1 MMSFSFQLTPFFIDV
16 DGVTVQILEVTKT
29 YLGEYIVSVRVI
41 YKGIYSRVF
50 SLAVQNTD
58 DLMNKL
64 KVEISK
70 VKFIEYIFGI
80 EEVKKLIA

>member
-1 MMSFSFQLTPFFIDV
+1 MMNLSFQLTPFFIDV
-16 DGVTVQILEVTKT
+16 DGVTVQIVEASKT
-29 YLGEYIVSVRVI
+29 LLGEYIVSVRII

-50 SLAVQNTD
+50 PLAVKNTD

-70 VKFIEYIFGI
+70 VKFIEYTFGI
-80 EEVKKLIA
+80 EEVKKLIV

>member
-1 MMSFSFQLTPFFIDV
+1 MINISFQLTPFFIDV
-16 DGVTVQILEVTKT
+16 DGVTVQVIEASKT
-29 YLGEYIVSVRVI
+29 SFGEYIVSVRII

-50 SLAVQNTD
+50 PLPVKNID

-64 KVEISK
+64 KVEISR
-70 VKFIEYIFGI
+70 VKFIEYTFGI